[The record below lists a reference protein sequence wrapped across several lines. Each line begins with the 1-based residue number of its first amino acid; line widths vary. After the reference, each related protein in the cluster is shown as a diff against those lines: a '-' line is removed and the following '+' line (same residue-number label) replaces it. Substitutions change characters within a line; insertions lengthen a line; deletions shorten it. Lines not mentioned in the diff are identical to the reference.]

1 MDATKH
7 AEENAEELSTLERQV
22 IDVFVDG
29 VKVIGLP
36 KSLGEIYG
44 LLFVSPAA
52 LSLDDVVRK
61 LRLSKGSASQGLR
74 MLRELGAVKEAE
86 ANGSRRTL
94 YEPDVDL
101 KRLVGG
107 FIREQVRPHLES
119 GKGKVGK
126 LMKNAVEE
134 EDVELRKFY
143 RRRLQKLE
151 AWMSRGRIV
160 LPLIQRMLGE

>member
-1 MDATKH
+1 
-7 AEENAEELSTLERQV
+7 
-22 IDVFVDG
+22 
-29 VKVIGLP
+29 
-36 KSLGEIYG
+36 
-44 LLFVSPAA
+44 
-52 LSLDDVVRK
+52 
-61 LRLSKGSASQGLR
+61 

-86 ANGSRRTL
+86 GNGSRRTL